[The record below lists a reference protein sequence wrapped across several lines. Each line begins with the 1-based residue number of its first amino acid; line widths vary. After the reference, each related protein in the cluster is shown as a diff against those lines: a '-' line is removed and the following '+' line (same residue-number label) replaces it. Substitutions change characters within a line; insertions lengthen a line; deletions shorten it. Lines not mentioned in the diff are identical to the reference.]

1 MVGFNNERQL
11 GIEIVFLKNE
21 SPKNAWRMAS
31 HDPIS
36 KNAEWKII
44 QKNTFT
50 RWCNEH
56 LKVEKQVIHDLD
68 TDLRDGIKLIKLLEI
83 LTAKKVATYFKF
95 ITVFFKSLKISN
107 VEVALDFIRNET
119 DIDLANIS
127 K

>member
-1 MVGFNNERQL
+1 
-11 GIEIVFLKNE
+11 
-21 SPKNAWRMAS
+21 MAS
-31 HDPIS
+31 HGPIS

-56 LKVEKQVIHDLD
+56 LKVEKEVIRDPG

-83 LTAKKVATYFKF
+83 LTGKKVGKYNKMPLL
-95 ITVFFKSLKISN
+95 KPQKISN
-107 VEVALDFIRNET
+107 VKVALDLIRNET
-119 DIDLANIS
+119 DIDLVNIG